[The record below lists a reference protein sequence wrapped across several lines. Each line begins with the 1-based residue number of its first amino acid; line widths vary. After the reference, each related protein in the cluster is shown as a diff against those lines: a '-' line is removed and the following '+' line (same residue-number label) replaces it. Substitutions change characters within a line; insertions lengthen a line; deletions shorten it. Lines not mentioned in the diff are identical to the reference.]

1 MKPTMTAIAL
11 ALGMLGVTPA
21 VAATA
26 QQPAAAPASEARKIS
41 VSKEA
46 YAAIKALQDAVDA
59 QDTTNTPALVAAAQ
73 AVAKTPDDRYMIAQ
87 LQLRAAAATKDD
99 ARIRQA
105 IEAVFASGA
114 ADPAQ
119 VVPLYLNLGRIQFN
133 AKEYDQAG
141 ASFEKV
147 LAAQPAHIEALTHLA
162 ETRFSQGRKGDA
174 VGLLQKAILTRTAA
188 GQKADEAW
196 YKRAMSI
203 AFDAGMPAAV
213 EISRQWVA
221 AYPSAANWRD
231 AIRVYRKVGNPTE
244 AMTLDMLR
252 LARVTG
258 ALEGDN
264 DFEVYMYQAGEGG
277 TPGEAKAVL
286 QEAIAANKI
295 DPTRDSYKQGLPVV
309 NRKAAGE
316 SVNLEKKTAA
326 ALAGSAAAPVVAVAD
341 SNFGRGD
348 YAKAAE
354 LYRTALGKS
363 GADADLINLHLGM
376 ALARAGDKAGAAA
389 ALKAVGGPRA
399 EVAKYWLVYVGSPA

>member
-11 ALGMLGVTPA
+11 ALGIFATTPA
-21 VAATA
+21 VAAAA
-26 QQPAAAPASEARKIS
+26 QEPAAAAGEERKIS
-41 VSKEA
+41 ISKEA
-46 YAAIKALQDAVDA
+46 YPAVKALQDAVDA
-59 QDTTNTPALVAAAQ
+59 NDLANVPARVAAAQ
-73 AVAKTPDDRYMIAQ
+73 AVAKTADDRYMIAQ
-87 LQLRAAAATKDD
+87 LQLRAAAASKDD
-99 ARIRQA
+99 ATIKQA
-105 IEAVFASGA
+105 IQAVLASGT

-119 VVPLYLNLGRIQFN
+119 VVPLHLNLGKLQFN
-133 AKEYDQAG
+133 AKEYDQA
-141 ASFEKV
+141 AVSFEKV
-147 LAAQPAHIEALTHLA
+147 LAAQPTNIDALTSLA

-174 VGLLQKAILTRTAA
+174 VGLIQKAILTRTAA

-203 AFDAGMPAAV
+203 AFQEEMPAAV
-213 EISRQWVA
+213 ELSRQWVA
-221 AYPSAANWRD
+221 AYPSVVSWRD
-231 AIRVYRKVGNPTE
+231 AIRIYRKLGNPTE

-252 LARVTG
+252 LARATG
-258 ALEGDN
+258 SLDGDN
-264 DFEVYMYQAGEGG
+264 DFESYMFQAGEGG

-295 DPTRDSYKQGLPVV
+295 DPARDSYKQGLPVV
-309 NRKAAGE
+309 LRKAAGE

-348 YAKAAE
+348 YGKAAE

-389 ALKAVGGPRA
+389 ALKAVNGPRA
-399 EVAKYWLVYVGSPA
+399 EVAKYWLVYVGSAA